1 MPPERT
7 RMLPPWALNN
17 MAAYKKNLKTTLV
30 CMPIEMQEE
39 FHVDKK
45 INVASHLDK
54 ELQAVNEG

>member
-1 MPPERT
+1 
-7 RMLPPWALNN
+7 MLPPWALNN